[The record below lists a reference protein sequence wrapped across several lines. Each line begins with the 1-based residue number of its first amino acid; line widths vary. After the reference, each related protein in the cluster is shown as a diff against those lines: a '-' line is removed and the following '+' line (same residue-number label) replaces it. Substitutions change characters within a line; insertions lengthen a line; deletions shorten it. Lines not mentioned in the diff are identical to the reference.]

1 MSTSDQQGRRRTVL
15 VTGVG
20 RRQGIGFAI
29 ARRLLGDET
38 TRVFAQSCD
47 GYDVTEPWGVGTAGA
62 KKVLAELST
71 ATDRLGHLDVDFVD
85 PAAPAALFDAAEAG
99 FGATDS
105 LVVNHARSQLGDL
118 ASMTVRTLDL
128 TWAVNG
134 RASLLL
140 VQEFAQRYGRH
151 PDGGRVVLFTSGQG
165 QGPMPT
171 EIPYAVSKGAIA
183 AITSTLADSVIER
196 GITVNTINPGP
207 TDTGWATGDLN
218 EFVGRHMPR
227 GRWNTPDE
235 AAAVVAMLLSPD
247 SGSITGQVIGAEGG
261 FRRFTP

>member
-1 MSTSDQQGRRRTVL
+1 MSTPDGHGLGRTVL

-20 RRQGIGFAI
+20 RRQGIGVAI
-29 ARRLLGDET
+29 TRRLLRDES
-38 TRVFAQSCD
+38 TRVFAHSCD
-47 GYDVTEPWGVGTAGA
+47 DYDLSEPWGADTPGA
-62 KKVLAELST
+62 EAVLAELST
-71 ATDRLGHLDVDFVD
+71 ATGRLGHLDVDFVD
-85 PAAPAALFDAAEAG
+85 PAAPATLFDAAESALG
-99 FGATDS
+99 SIDA

-118 ASMTVRTLDL
+118 GALTAESLDL
-128 TWAVNG
+128 TWAVNV
-134 RASLLL
+134 RAALLL
-140 VQEFAQRYGRH
+140 VQEFVRRYEGH
-151 PDGGRVVLFTSGQG
+151 PDGGRVVLFTSGQD
-165 QGPMPT
+165 QGPMPS

-183 AITSTLADSVIER
+183 SITPTLADAVIER

-207 TDTGWATGDLN
+207 TDTGWAGADLN

-227 GRWNTPDE
+227 GRWNAPEE

>member
-1 MSTSDQQGRRRTVL
+1 MRNSDVPARGRTVL

-20 RRQGIGFAI
+20 RRQGIGFAVT
-29 ARRLLGDET
+29 RRLLQDET
-38 TRVFAQSCD
+38 TRVFAQSYD
-47 GYDVTEPWGVGTAGA
+47 GYDVTEPWGADTPGAGQ
-62 KKVLAELST
+62 VLAELST
-71 ATDRLGHLDVDFVD
+71 ATDRLGHLDIDFVD
-85 PAAPAALFDAAEAG
+85 PTAPVTLFDAAESRLG
-99 FGATDS
+99 TIDS

-118 ASMTVRTLDL
+118 DSMTAKSLDV
-128 TWAVNG
+128 TWAVNV

-140 VQEFAQRYGRH
+140 VQEFVRRYVDH
-151 PDGGRVVLFTSGQG
+151 PDGGRVVLFTSGQD

-183 AITSTLADSVIER
+183 SITPTLADSVIER

-207 TDTGWATGDLN
+207 TDTGWAGTDLD
-218 EFVGRHMPR
+218 EFVRRHMPR
-227 GRWNTPDE
+227 GRWNSPEE

-247 SGSITGQVIGAEGG
+247 SSSITGQVIDAEGG

>member
-1 MSTSDQQGRRRTVL
+1 MTSDAQARGRSVL

-20 RRQGIGFAI
+20 RREGIGFAI
-29 ARRLLGDET
+29 TRRLLKGES
-38 TRVFAQSCD
+38 TRVFAHSCD
-47 GYDVTEPWGVGTAGA
+47 GYDVTEPWGAGTPGA
-62 KKVLAELST
+62 QEVLVELST
-71 ATDRLGHLDVDFVD
+71 ATDRLGHLDIDFVD
-85 PAAPAALFDAAEAG
+85 PAAPATLFDAAESTLG
-99 FGATDS
+99 SIDS

-118 ASMTVRTLDL
+118 GSMTAESLDR
-128 TWAVNG
+128 TWAVNV

-140 VQEFAQRYGRH
+140 VQEFARRYVDH
-151 PDGGRVVLFTSGQG
+151 PDGGRVVLFTSGQD

-183 AITSTLADSVIER
+183 SITPTLADAVIER

-207 TDTGWATGDLN
+207 TDTGWASADLN
-218 EFVGRHMPR
+218 EFVERHMPR
-227 GRWNTPDE
+227 GRWNSPEE

>member
-1 MSTSDQQGRRRTVL
+1 MTSDVQARGRTVL

-20 RRQGIGFAI
+20 RREGIGFAI
-29 ARRLLGDET
+29 ARRLLRDDA

-47 GYDVTEPWGVGTAGA
+47 GYDVTEPWGAGAAGA

-71 ATDRLGHLDVDFVD
+71 ATDRLGHLDVDFID
-85 PAAPAALFDAAEAG
+85 PAAPAALFDAAESR
-99 FGATDS
+99 FGAIDS
-105 LVVNHARSQLGDL
+105 LVINHARSQLGGL
-118 ASMTVRTLDL
+118 GSLTATKLDL
-128 TWAVNG
+128 TWAVNV

-140 VQEFAQRYGRH
+140 VQEFAQRYVHH
-151 PDGGRVVLFTSGQG
+151 PDGGRVVLFTSGQDE
-165 QGPMPT
+165 GPMPT

-183 AITSTLADSVIER
+183 SITPTLADSVIER

-207 TDTGWATGDLN
+207 TDTGWAGADLD
-218 EFVGRHMPR
+218 EFVSRHMPR
-227 GRWNTPDE
+227 GRWNSPEE